1 MEDKNYS
8 LFDLLPIVN
17 FIIGINNMVLN
28 QNQHSNQVDMERK
41 IDEILSE
48 IKQLREDISN
58 VSE

>member
-1 MEDKNYS
+1 MEDNQYG

-17 FIIGINNMVLN
+17 LIIGLNNMMLN

-48 IKQLREDISN
+48 IKQLKEDISN

>member
-1 MEDKNYS
+1 MEDNNYS

>member
-1 MEDKNYS
+1 MEDNNYS

-17 FIIGINNMVLN
+17 FIISINNMMLN

-48 IKQLREDISN
+48 IKQLREDKSN

>member
-1 MEDKNYS
+1 MEDNNYS

-28 QNQHSNQVDMERK
+28 QNQHSNQVDMEKK

>member
-1 MEDKNYS
+1 MEDNNYS

-17 FIIGINNMVLN
+17 FIMGINNMMLN

-48 IKQLREDISN
+48 IKQLKEDISN

>member
-1 MEDKNYS
+1 MLIQKVK
-8 LFDLLPIVN
+8 LKIKH
-17 FIIGINNMVLN
+17 IIGINNMVLN

>member
-1 MEDKNYS
+1 MEDNNYS

-17 FIIGINNMVLN
+17 FIISINNMILN

-48 IKQLREDISN
+48 IKQLREDKSN

>member
-1 MEDKNYS
+1 MEDNNYS

-17 FIIGINNMVLN
+17 FIIGINNMMLN

>member
-1 MEDKNYS
+1 MEDNNYS

-17 FIIGINNMVLN
+17 FIMGINNMMLN

-48 IKQLREDISN
+48 IKQLKEDKSN